1 MAKKENE
8 KMSIHEYIE
17 EKTKEANKRRK
28 SQGKEPLTIS
38 QWYDSMVDNITKC
51 QMVTHVSGFSN
62 PSVRVNIFQKY
73 DFHPDGY
80 VVTRNIKCIQDITA
94 STAAFLGA
102 GAFLYVDIDEDYSVL
117 KAVIDKADSLTEELN
132 LLSLS
137 IDRLEQETLNLLKR
151 RYDGTEPEKTDGMLK
166 QVYFPIKKN
175 TYHLLSILPA
185 SCLLLEMKKRIN
197 KINEHQKSCYDTK
210 SAIYGENCKSIVGMT
225 KIEFGGNNPQNI
237 STLIP
242 KEHGT
247 AYLLSSLPPSLPSN
261 IVHLPKKDCFQEIF
275 RYQEVKDIFAELSR
289 FMRMRKNNLDIRQ
302 QINQIVNQL
311 VDYAMGKVYT
321 IRNVGPGWS
330 DSEIYA
336 ALPKSQKVWLDDQ
349 YKKERKEGTL
359 YRKRT
364 SEQFARWITDF
375 YKKSSIVLG
384 NAEFQYFQDKME
396 NVWKEEV
403 RYNS

>member
-1 MAKKENE
+1 
-8 KMSIHEYIE
+8 
-17 EKTKEANKRRK
+17 
-28 SQGKEPLTIS
+28 
-38 QWYDSMVDNITKC
+38 
-51 QMVTHVSGFSN
+51 MVTHVGGFSN

>member
-1 MAKKENE
+1 
-8 KMSIHEYIE
+8 MSIHEYIE

-51 QMVTHVSGFSN
+51 QMVTHVGGFSN

-261 IVHLPKKDCFQEIF
+261 IVHLPQKDCFQEIF

>member
-1 MAKKENE
+1 
-8 KMSIHEYIE
+8 MSIHEYIE

-51 QMVTHVSGFSN
+51 QMVTHVGGFSN

-247 AYLLSSLPPSLPSN
+247 AYLLYSLPPSLPSN
-261 IVHLPKKDCFQEIF
+261 IVHLPQKDCFQEIF

>member
-1 MAKKENE
+1 
-8 KMSIHEYIE
+8 MSIHEYIE

-51 QMVTHVSGFSN
+51 QMVTHVGGFSN

>member
-1 MAKKENE
+1 
-8 KMSIHEYIE
+8 MSIHEYIE

-51 QMVTHVSGFSN
+51 QMVTHVGGFSN

-151 RYDGTEPEKTDGMLK
+151 RYDGTEPAKTDGMLK

>member
-1 MAKKENE
+1 
-8 KMSIHEYIE
+8 MSIHEYIE

-51 QMVTHVSGFSN
+51 QMVTHVGGFSN

-247 AYLLSSLPPSLPSN
+247 AYLLSSLPPSHPSN

>member
-1 MAKKENE
+1 
-8 KMSIHEYIE
+8 
-17 EKTKEANKRRK
+17 
-28 SQGKEPLTIS
+28 
-38 QWYDSMVDNITKC
+38 
-51 QMVTHVSGFSN
+51 
-62 PSVRVNIFQKY
+62 
-73 DFHPDGY
+73 
-80 VVTRNIKCIQDITA
+80 
-94 STAAFLGA
+94 
-102 GAFLYVDIDEDYSVL
+102 
-117 KAVIDKADSLTEELN
+117 
-132 LLSLS
+132 
-137 IDRLEQETLNLLKR
+137 
-151 RYDGTEPEKTDGMLK
+151 
-166 QVYFPIKKN
+166 
-175 TYHLLSILPA
+175 
-185 SCLLLEMKKRIN
+185 
-197 KINEHQKSCYDTK
+197 
-210 SAIYGENCKSIVGMT
+210 
-225 KIEFGGNNPQNI
+225 
-237 STLIP
+237 
-242 KEHGT
+242 
-247 AYLLSSLPPSLPSN
+247 
-261 IVHLPKKDCFQEIF
+261 
-275 RYQEVKDIFAELSR
+275 
-289 FMRMRKNNLDIRQ
+289 MRKNNLDIRQ

>member
-1 MAKKENE
+1 
-8 KMSIHEYIE
+8 MSIHEYIE

>member
-1 MAKKENE
+1 
-8 KMSIHEYIE
+8 MSIHEYIE

-51 QMVTHVSGFSN
+51 QMVTHVGGFSN

-330 DSEIYA
+330 DSEIYV